1 MAGAA
6 FSRKE
11 DTTTATT
18 IMVSGIIF
26 QLGST
31 CIFTTL
37 FEFVMLR
44 GIKTLRK
51 NRPLLI
57 LASATMLTV
66 TCMVI
71 RGVYRSME
79 LLQGWRGYLATGE
92 RFALSLE
99 GSLMAI
105 AIINFNFFNPVR
117 LLAEAHDVA
126 NRQQHEQMALQGM
139 SSSSKDKL
147 QEPQVDFQD
156 VTADRRTGT
165 AMD

>member
-6 FSRKE
+6 FSKKQ

-18 IMVSGIIF
+18 IMVTGIIF

-31 CIFTTL
+31 CVFATL
-37 FEFVMLR
+37 YELILFRGRNML
-44 GIKTLRK
+44 LR

-57 LASATMLTV
+57 LSSATLLSV

-79 LLQGWRGYLATGE
+79 LLQGWRGYLATNE
-92 RFALSLE
+92 RFAIALE

-105 AIINFNFFNPVR
+105 SLVTFNFFNPER
-117 LLAEAHDVA
+117 LMREARV
-126 NRQQHEQMALQGM
+126 
-139 SSSSKDKL
+139 
-147 QEPQVDFQD
+147 
-156 VTADRRTGT
+156 VTAESENQGFLTIELDRSDKAQKSGGDTTDLVGEAGGIDGLR
-165 AMD
+165 